1 MRKITWLTLFIC
13 LVVCLIPQSQIQ
25 SLKNKAILQ
34 AREMGDTLIA
44 RFDNKLYYAVK
55 VNNKWNVVNGKVAF
69 HSFSVSDTSP
79 DYQLEYLSDKAE
91 LVRRLRHGD
100 TIRNCFMGDMKLSFT
115 DFTDVAVAVRDTV
128 RVKYTPIRDRKRSH
142 VKQQKGAP
150 KIVVQN
156 HPSPHKRKKNIENVP
171 FSKPIVFNNCVFGP
185 IVADTSVDIFE
196 SEQGDKKR
204 PEFEENVILINS
216 TFMAGV
222 EISACDFKKDFILA
236 GQLLSP
242 VPSLIENCD
251 FCGICYVYSSPELGN
266 WQSFFNFNLC
276 TFNESLIFTATNS
289 NRAHFSIERSKIDDV
304 LSFGRSVPDYISK
317 KFRLYYSGSD
327 YFFRLYDY
335 TDWYAGFLSSKYSKE
350 YEMDDDTLEDFSAND
365 RILYNVAIKRT
376 KIKCLDIANTNLQDC
391 SFEDVD
397 IEKCVDVSNSNF
409 TYSPDYKNKE
419 GLEDISFPR
428 TDGIVYAWYKTFS
441 PEAFKLG
448 NYMEKIQIHPLVHDY
463 FDTTTDFVQD
473 NSNFY
478 NSIKDY
484 AAKKFTND
492 ELVTSLKARYEHE
505 KSQWERKYYEAH
517 MKHPDNAGDFIS
529 SFIHCALAW
538 FLEATVSTGY
548 KGEWRFGLWVLSIII
563 LFSIIYYFKHH
574 ESIIDYLNSMYNK
587 GEAEMANYS
596 TLKVYKSFNGFR
608 DNMRCLWFS
617 CLVFVDPRLPI
628 TFFNLKVGLFGLVL
642 AEWLCGLTA
651 ILLFLIFLA
660 SNYPFIHSLIGI

>member
-222 EISACDFKKDFILA
+222 EISACDFKKD
-236 GQLLSP
+236 
-242 VPSLIENCD
+242 
-251 FCGICYVYSSPELGN
+251 
-266 WQSFFNFNLC
+266 
-276 TFNESLIFTATNS
+276 
-289 NRAHFSIERSKIDDV
+289 
-304 LSFGRSVPDYISK
+304 
-317 KFRLYYSGSD
+317 
-327 YFFRLYDY
+327 
-335 TDWYAGFLSSKYSKE
+335 
-350 YEMDDDTLEDFSAND
+350 
-365 RILYNVAIKRT
+365 
-376 KIKCLDIANTNLQDC
+376 
-391 SFEDVD
+391 
-397 IEKCVDVSNSNF
+397 
-409 TYSPDYKNKE
+409 
-419 GLEDISFPR
+419 
-428 TDGIVYAWYKTFS
+428 
-441 PEAFKLG
+441 
-448 NYMEKIQIHPLVHDY
+448 
-463 FDTTTDFVQD
+463 
-473 NSNFY
+473 
-478 NSIKDY
+478 
-484 AAKKFTND
+484 
-492 ELVTSLKARYEHE
+492 
-505 KSQWERKYYEAH
+505 
-517 MKHPDNAGDFIS
+517 
-529 SFIHCALAW
+529 
-538 FLEATVSTGY
+538 
-548 KGEWRFGLWVLSIII
+548 
-563 LFSIIYYFKHH
+563 
-574 ESIIDYLNSMYNK
+574 
-587 GEAEMANYS
+587 
-596 TLKVYKSFNGFR
+596 
-608 DNMRCLWFS
+608 
-617 CLVFVDPRLPI
+617 
-628 TFFNLKVGLFGLVL
+628 
-642 AEWLCGLTA
+642 
-651 ILLFLIFLA
+651 
-660 SNYPFIHSLIGI
+660 